1 MNRFDEMQA
10 FVRIVEAG
18 SLTGAADQLNVA
30 KSAVSRRLAELERR
44 LGVRLL
50 TRTTRTMTLT
60 DAGQTYYQRARDVL
74 AAVEDAECTVRE
86 ASGAVSG
93 RIRLAAPLSFGITHL
108 GPALREFTRQHPAIE
123 LDIDLNDR
131 QVDLVAEG
139 FDLAI
144 RIARL
149 ADSQL
154 AARRLTCV
162 HHAVLASPDW
172 WAEHGTPAT
181 PEALAEHQA
190 LEYSNAP
197 QSGWAYVDTNGKTRS
212 VRVPPIL
219 RANNGEFLRDAAI
232 AGMGVVLQPSFLTYR
247 AIEAGKLVPVLTDY
261 EWPRLDAWA
270 IYPAT
275 RFLPQRVRALVD
287 FLAERF
293 GDAPYWDDCLRGPS
307 AFSA

>member
-1 MNRFDEMQA
+1 MNRFDEMEV
-10 FVRIVEAG
+10 FVRIVDAG
-18 SLTGAADQLNVA
+18 SLTGAADQLDVA

-60 DAGQTYYQRARDVL
+60 DAGQTYYLRARDIL
-74 AAVEDAECTVRE
+74 AAADDADCTVRG
-86 ASGAVSG
+86 ASGSVSG
-93 RIRLAAPLSFGITHL
+93 RIRLAAPLSFGIEHL
-108 GPALREFTRQHPAIE
+108 GPALREFTRLHPAVE
-123 LDIDLNDR
+123 FDIDLNDR

-162 HHAVLASPDW
+162 QHAVLASPDW
-172 WAEHGTPAT
+172 WATHGTPET
-181 PEALAEHQA
+181 PAALAHHQA

-197 QSGWAYVDTNGKTRS
+197 QSGWTCIGPNGKSHS
-212 VRVPPIL
+212 VRVPSTL

-232 AGMGVVLQPSFLTYR
+232 AGIGVILQPSFIVYR
-247 AIEAGKLVPVLTDY
+247 AVEAGELVPVLTEY
-261 EWPRLDAWA
+261 QWQRLDVWA
-270 IYPAT
+270 VYPAT
-275 RFLPQRVRALVD
+275 HFLPQRVRTLVD
-287 FLAERF
+287 FLAARF
-293 GDAPYWDDCLRGPS
+293 GDAPYWDDCLANADRG
-307 AFSA
+307 